1 MSLFENFYQCPIC
14 GAKIVHG
21 NDEKEDDEAIYYHLV
36 NHSLNDLL
44 AFIGTCMA
52 NNLHL
57 NVRIKMRLRKN
68 G

>member
-1 MSLFENFYQCPIC
+1 MGLFENFYECPIC

-21 NDEKEDDEAIYYHLV
+21 SDEKADDEVIYWHLV
-36 NHSLNDLL
+36 SHSVKDVL

-57 NVRIKMRLRKN
+57 NVKVKSRLRR
-68 G
+68 